1 MFVKPYTHE
10 KAEYFQL
17 NSIHHSVKTVDLRRE
32 MLKSIQNRMTYMAIL
47 TLKKGQVITRIPHV
61 AHFQPTLLTPR
72 LLVGQNMCW

>member
-1 MFVKPYTHE
+1 
-10 KAEYFQL
+10 
-17 NSIHHSVKTVDLRRE
+17 
-32 MLKSIQNRMTYMAIL
+32 MLKSIQNRVTYMAIL